1 MDLLDKLRA
10 VTARCE
16 RLADGAAM
24 PGLTVIDRVLGP
36 CEVVVQG
43 RPTLMFGSNNYLGLT
58 LHPDVVEAGRQAL
71 LEYGAGTTGS
81 RTANGTLAQHE
92 ELERQF
98 AEWFGKRHA
107 IIFSTGYQA
116 NLSLIGGLCGPDDV
130 ILIDSDSH
138 ASIYDATRQTAS
150 KVIGFR
156 HNSPESLNR
165 KLERLGGDKKGRNH
179 LVVVEGL
186 YSIRGDVAPLREI
199 VDVCRTHQAYI
210 LVDEAHSLGT
220 YGETGLGCAEAQGVL
235 SEVDFVVGT
244 FSKSLAGIGGVCVS
258 DHPELR
264 ALHFLAR
271 AYVFTASGSPS
282 NIASVSAAVRVVREH
297 PELRDRLWANVH
309 LLRKGLQE
317 IGYVIG
323 ASESP
328 IVPILIGDER
338 RSVALWQE
346 LLTAGLYVNVILPP
360 GCPQDD
366 CVLRASCSAA
376 HTAQDISRALGIFAR
391 VGSALGVTSVALS

>member
-1 MDLLDKLRA
+1 MDLLEKLRPVA
-10 VTARCE
+10 KRCE
-16 RLADGAAM
+16 AFASKSAI
-24 PGLTVIDRVLGP
+24 PGRTAIERVIGP

-43 RPTLMFGSNNYLGLT
+43 RRTLMFGSNNYLGLT
-58 LHPDVVEAGRQAL
+58 LHPEVVLAAQRAAA
-71 LEYGAGTTGS
+71 EYGAGTTGS
-81 RTANGTLAQHE
+81 RTANGTLAMHE
-92 ELERQF
+92 DLEREF
-98 AEWFGKRHA
+98 AEWFGKRYA

-116 NLSLIGGLCGPDDV
+116 NLSVIGGLCGPGDV

-150 KVIGFR
+150 QVIGFR
-156 HNSPESLNR
+156 HNSPESLR
-165 KLERLGGDKKGRNH
+165 KKLERLPGRDRNR

-186 YSIRGDVAPLREI
+186 YSIRGDVAPLRDI
-199 VDVCRTHQAYI
+199 VDVCRAHGAYV

-220 YGETGLGCAEAQGVL
+220 YGRNGLGCAEDQGVL
-235 SEVDFVVGT
+235 DQVDFAVGT

-282 NIASVSAAVRVVREH
+282 NVASVAAALKILRQQ
-297 PELRDRLWANVH
+297 PELRERLWTNIRA
-309 LLRKGLQE
+309 LRKGLKE

-323 ASESP
+323 ESESP
-328 IVPILIGDER
+328 IVPILTGDEDR
-338 RSVALWQE
+338 TIALWNR
-346 LLTAGLYVNVILPP
+346 LLESGLYVNVIVPP
-360 GCPQDD
+360 GCPKDD

-376 HTAQDISRALGIFAR
+376 HTPEHIARGLEIFAR
-391 VGSALGVTSVALS
+391 IGAEMNVTTLA